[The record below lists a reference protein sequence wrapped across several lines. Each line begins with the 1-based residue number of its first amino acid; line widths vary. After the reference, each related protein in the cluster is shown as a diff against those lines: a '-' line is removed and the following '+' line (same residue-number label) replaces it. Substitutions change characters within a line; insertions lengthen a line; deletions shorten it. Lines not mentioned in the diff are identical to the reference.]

1 MSDEPKPATGRS
13 YYMRDLGP
21 GAHAIQGDN
30 NTMQGDT
37 WIEGVTSLPDGE
49 ALTQQFNALLER
61 IAKDAS
67 LDEDTRTL
75 AQDKTN
81 AVAKGLAEAPVSPG
95 MLRLALIDAKS
106 WFGSTASWV
115 GTALGD
121 ILKSEAAQKTIGT
134 VTEAATKAAIAS
146 FVK

>member
-1 MSDEPKPATGRS
+1 MSDEPKPAASGRS
-13 YYMRDLGP
+13 YQMGDLGG
-21 GAHAIQGDN
+21 GARAMQGDN
-30 NTMQGDT
+30 NT
-37 WIEGVTSLPDGE
+37 WVEGVASLPDGE

-95 MLRLALIDAKS
+95 MLRRALIDAKS

-121 ILKSEAAQKTIGT
+121 ILKSEAAQKTLST
-134 VTEAATKAAIAS
+134 VTEATTKAAIAS
-146 FVK
+146 FVT

>member
-1 MSDEPKPATGRS
+1 MSDEPKPAAGRS
-13 YYMRDLGP
+13 YQMGDLGP
-21 GAHAIQGDN
+21 GARAMQGDN
-30 NTMQGDT
+30 NT
-37 WIEGVTSLPDGE
+37 WVEGVASLPDGE
-49 ALTQQFNALLER
+49 ALTQRFNALLER
-61 IAKDAS
+61 VAKDAS

-75 AQDKTN
+75 AQDKIN

-95 MLRLALIDAKS
+95 VLRRALIDAKS

-115 GTALGD
+115 GNALGD